1 MIHGTKAQHKE
12 GAALVNLVGLTIR
25 IGYRTS

>member
-12 GAALVNLVGLTIR
+12 GAALVNLVGSTIR
-25 IGYRTS
+25 IEYRTF